1 MYDKIEQGKHIKKAN
16 NIEIDPT
23 KNIKPRAKKP
33 KEQRIQQLNVE
44 VKSNETHFREYYY
57 NEIKG
62 FL

>member
-1 MYDKIEQGKHIKKAN
+1 MYEKIEQGKHIKKPN
-16 NIEIDPT
+16 NIEIDNSA
-23 KNIKPRAKKP
+23 KSKPRVKKP

-44 VKSNETHFREYYY
+44 VKSNENYFREHYY